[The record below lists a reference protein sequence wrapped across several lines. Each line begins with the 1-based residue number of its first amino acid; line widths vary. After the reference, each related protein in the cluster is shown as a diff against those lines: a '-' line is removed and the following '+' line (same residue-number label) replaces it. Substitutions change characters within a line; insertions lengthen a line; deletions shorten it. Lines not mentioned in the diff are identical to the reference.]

1 MMGSTV
7 CATRVLFSVSRYT
20 GRVAPVPVTFPNHNE
35 GAPGPSQLGTGVDV
49 R

>member
-1 MMGSTV
+1 MK
-7 CATRVLFSVSRYT
+7 FSSSAASAFTIMQGR
-20 GRVAPVPVTFPNHNE
+20 RVAPVPVTFPNHNE